1 MKTNYLNRGIIHA
14 EIDNERDRQD
24 AKFGDENNK
33 NSISEWM
40 CIAVEEVGES
50 CQAANDLRKHSYSA
64 ASIAHLR
71 EELIQSAAVLFAI
84 IEQIDAKN
92 QNLFL

>member
-1 MKTNYLNRGIIHA
+1 MKTNDVRGVIHA

-24 AKFGDENNK
+24 AKFGAENTK
-33 NSISEWM
+33 NSISEWL
-40 CIAVEEVGES
+40 CIAGEEYGEA

-71 EELIQSAAVLFAI
+71 EELIQSTAVLIAI
-84 IEQIDAKN
+84 VEQIDAKN

>member
-1 MKTNYLNRGIIHA
+1 MKPNYFNRGIIHA
-14 EIDNERDRQD
+14 EIDTERDRQD
-24 AKFGDENNK
+24 AKFGAENAK
-33 NSISEWM
+33 NSISQWL
-40 CIAVEEVGES
+40 CIAGEEYGEA
-50 CQAANDLRKHSYSA
+50 CQAANDLPKHSYSA
-64 ASIAHLR
+64 ESIAHLR